1 MIQSQDYVFR
11 TIVQCGQSTRN
22 YHASCVWWDTK
33 ILLHPILTP
42 PCVMSTLWNWHQFNA
57 YSLLLAYW
65 LGLTLVLALALTQ
78 TIAAHSLTAFPIT
91 TFVNLLTRFIDLLN
105 MSWWY
110 RCSPHLRAF
119 FVGTLLGT
127 LFGAFLSIYWK
138 FLLVPSLNASF
149 IIIPRLRAFFS
160 TFLQSTSS
168 LMSLLNWCQSGAT
181 SSGPTSLRLVTSAP
195 HPDWHHVSTSFYSG
209 CHINDPL
216 LSVEFDDYPVCRH
229 LPWYYFII
237 GIILVYLSPVPSS
250 FSFLNWYHI
259 LFDTIELNHSSLWY
273 HYSLA
278 PFSVP
283 LSIDTIFG
291 TFNSWHLPRYRYL
304 FLIGSLLDTVYNW
317 HLLRHHSFVGAF

>member
-1 MIQSQDYVFR
+1 M
-11 TIVQCGQSTRN
+11 
-22 YHASCVWWDTK
+22 
-33 ILLHPILTP
+33 
-42 PCVMSTLWNWHQFNA
+42 
-57 YSLLLAYW
+57 
-65 LGLTLVLALALTQ
+65 
-78 TIAAHSLTAFPIT
+78 
-91 TFVNLLTRFIDLLN
+91 
-105 MSWWY
+105 
-110 RCSPHLRAF
+110 
-119 FVGTLLGT
+119 
-127 LFGAFLSIYWK
+127 
-138 FLLVPSLNASF
+138 NASF

-304 FLIGSLLDTVYNW
+304 LALSLASFLDWLPPRYRLQLAPSSAPFLCWRLLGHLQSIGTFLGTLFFIGTFLGYRSFLTCLIAAPFLPSVAFWEQLWTLSLT
-317 HLLRHHSFVGAF
+317 R